1 MDAEELDVHTVSFS
15 FDIQFMRLAN
25 AGVRFNGG
33 PRICIGQQFALTEMS
48 YTIVR
53 ILQRFERIE
62 KYWDEKKQKLKA
74 EIVLSPATGVQ
85 VGLWE
90 AKSG

>member
-1 MDAEELDVHTVSFS
+1 
-15 FDIQFMRLAN
+15 
-25 AGVRFNGG
+25 
-33 PRICIGQQFALTEMS
+33 MS

-53 ILQRFERIE
+53 MLQRFERIE

-74 EIVLSPATGVQ
+74 DIVISPSTGVQ
-85 VGLWE
+85 VGFWE